1 MALVLGAG
9 VSTDPH
15 QGLAERAQ
23 RIRAVHEARA
33 RAELAEADTACP
45 GADSVPWSGDLL
57 ADVMLLKGLPGPA
70 EAAGGCALDGVD
82 GEAASKALEAL
93 GWRPGYVFRAL
104 SCPQDAL
111 DPARCARRVRLMV
124 EAVDPRV
131 VVALDE
137 RAAADLARA
146 FEVAALRPGTH
157 VMAMG
162 RRLVAIRDFEASLG
176 DQSRKKVAWRQF
188 REAAPRGPSF

>member
-1 MALVLGAG
+1 MSAN
-9 VSTDPH
+9 PH

-23 RIRAVHEARA
+23 RIRSVHVARA
-33 RAELAEADTACP
+33 RAELAEADRACP
-45 GADSVPWSGDLL
+45 GADTVPWSGDVL

-70 EAAGGCALDGVD
+70 EAAGGHVLEGVD

-93 GWRPGYVFRAL
+93 GWNPEHVFRAL

-137 RAAADLARA
+137 RAATDLARA

-157 VMAMG
+157 VLVMG
-162 RRLVAIRDFEASLG
+162 RRLVAIDDFETSLG

-188 REAAPRGPSF
+188 KEAAPRGPSF